1 MRHLLDTDNISKI
14 TKPLPC
20 QQLLEW
26 VAEQPD
32 DDLSISSLSLAEI
45 RRGILEPAGKKRKEL
60 ERWLAGREGPR
71 CLFRGR
77 VLTFDERAVLVWAR
91 LMSVGKAAGRPTS
104 AFDMVVAAIA
114 ELNDCVV
121 VTENEKTLSRCAA
134 SQSPPPPWTEGIE
147 HSLKS
152 ASILFFDSARFT

>member
-14 TKPLPC
+14 TKPLPS

-60 ERWLAGREGPR
+60 EQWFAGPEGPQS
-71 CLFRGR
+71 LFRGR
-77 VLTFDERAVLVWAR
+77 VLPFDERAALVWAR
-91 LMSVGKAAGRPTS
+91 LMSLGTAAGRPRS

-114 ELNDCVV
+114 EVNDCVV
-121 VTENEKTLSRCAA
+121 VTDNE
-134 SQSPPPPWTEGIE
+134 E
-147 HSLKS
+147 HFPGLQLLNPLRLPGRKESS
-152 ASILFFDSARFT
+152 TG